1 MPVRVASLDDHEGVT
16 VASWPWER
24 LGDRV
29 EVVAVPHV
37 EGEEDLIAAL
47 TPFEVVVAMRERTPL
62 PRAVVERLP
71 ALRMVA
77 TTGPFNGVLDLAAL
91 EDHGVVVSGSCYS
104 ASSTAEQAVA
114 LLLAVTRRIPAQ
126 DRSMKEGRWEHL
138 VGPELWGRTL
148 GVVGLG
154 RIGAM
159 VAKVGLAFGSRVIA
173 WSENLDAGRCAE
185 VGVEL
190 ATREELFATAD
201 FVTVHVRGSERAVGY
216 VSAADLARMKPT
228 AYLVNTSRGSVVD
241 EEALVGALLS
251 GGIAGAGLDVYATE
265 PLPVDHPFRG
275 LANVVLTPHSGY
287 VAAGLYARWGEEL
300 VDAIGA
306 YLDHRP
312 VNLITTDAPLLDL
325 PGYGG

>member
-1 MPVRVASLDDHEGVT
+1 MPVQVASLDDHEGVT
-16 VASWPWER
+16 VASRPWER
-24 LGDRV
+24 LGNRV
-29 EVVAVPHV
+29 EVVAFPHL
-37 EGEEDLIAAL
+37 EGSEELVAAL
-47 TPFEVVVAMRERTPL
+47 GSFEIVVAMRERTPL
-62 PRAVVERLP
+62 PRAVIERLP

-159 VAKVGLAFGSRVIA
+159 VARVGLAFGMRVIA
-173 WSENLDAGRCAE
+173 WSENLEAERCAE
-185 VGVEL
+185 VGVEPVG
-190 ATREELFATAD
+190 REELFAAAD

-216 VSAADLARMKPT
+216 VGADDLARMKPT
-228 AYLVNTSRGSVVD
+228 AYLVNTSRGTVVD
-241 EEALVGALLS
+241 EEALVEALVA
-251 GGIAGAGLDVYATE
+251 GRIAGAGLDVYATE
-265 PLPVDHPFRG
+265 PLPIGHPLRG

-287 VAAGLYARWGEEL
+287 VASGLYERWGEEL

-306 YLDHRP
+306 YLDGRP
-312 VNLITTDAPLLDL
+312 VNLITAQAPLLDL
-325 PGYGG
+325 PGFGG